1 VELVDLDAK
10 KRQYPY
16 SKNRVFLSVIIAALS
31 TFLALTLL
39 LSDLNSVLT
48 YFFSTFIFAAIT
60 FFLKKRLYSYLIT
73 DDTQVENENERKSAP
88 WKMLLITFL
97 MLIGFIAIPM
107 LLAGFVTGVI
117 WFIVVTSFT
126 SGVSISEIILYI
138 QATSN
143 R

>member
-1 VELVDLDAK
+1 MDLDAK

-73 DDTQVENENERKSAP
+73 DETQVENENERKSAP

>member
-1 VELVDLDAK
+1 MDLDAK

-73 DDTQVENENERKSAP
+73 DDTQVENENEKKSAP

>member
-1 VELVDLDAK
+1 MDLDAK

-73 DDTQVENENERKSAP
+73 DDTQGENENEKKSAS
-88 WKMLLITFL
+88 WKMLSITLL

-107 LLAGFVTGVI
+107 LLAGFVTGFI
-117 WFIVVTSFT
+117 WFIVITSFT

>member
-73 DDTQVENENERKSAP
+73 DDTQVENENEKKSAP

>member
-73 DDTQVENENERKSAP
+73 DETQVENENERKSAP

>member
-1 VELVDLDAK
+1 MDLDAK